1 MAILIDAPRWPAH
14 GTRFAHLVSDTSL
27 NELHAFAAAAGLP
40 VRAFDHD
47 HYDIPERRHRDLI
60 ELGAELVPEKELLR
74 RLRESG
80 LRVRPSERTPK
91 PAQVVAGLRQA
102 WLEVLPEASGLGEEL
117 LARWQEPHRAY
128 HDVRHLAQA
137 LDAAQLVSD
146 GLPARPVLLA
156 LWFHDAVHDLRP
168 GEDEEAS
175 AQLALDRLA
184 GLLPTAEAGEVARL
198 VRLTASHSPEPGDR
212 TGAIVVDADLSI
224 LGQPA
229 GRYHVYVRDVRTE
242 YHEIPDADFRHGRTQ
257 VLQRLLALEPLF
269 NTAAGRLA
277 WQEPAR
283 RNLTEE
289 LDRWLPPPK
298 PPR

>member
-1 MAILIDAPRWPAH
+1 MR
-14 GTRFAHLVSDTSL
+14 
-27 NELHAFAAAAGLP
+27 
-40 VRAFDHD
+40 RAW
-47 HYDIPERRHRDLI
+47 
-60 ELGAELVPEKELLR
+60 
-74 RLRESG
+74 
-80 LRVRPSERTPK
+80 
-91 PAQVVAGLRQA
+91 Q
-102 WLEVLPEASGLGEEL
+102 EVLPEAAGLGEEL

-137 LDAAQLVSD
+137 LDAAHLVSE
-146 GLPARPVLLA
+146 GRPGRPVLLA
-156 LWFHDAVHDLRP
+156 LWFHDAVYDLRP
-168 GEDEEAS
+168 GEDEEES
-175 AQLALDRLA
+175 AQLALSRLT
-184 GLLPTAEAGEVARL
+184 GLLPEADVSEVARL
-198 VRLTASHSPEPGDR
+198 VRLTASHSPAPDDR

-242 YHEIPDADFRHGRTQ
+242 YREIPDADFRYGRTQ

-269 NTAAGRLA
+269 HTAAGRLA

-289 LDRWLPPPK
+289 LDRWLPPPE